1 MTLREAHA
9 GSARRPRQ
17 PSRRAQSCRTRTQ
30 RGATA
35 IEFAMVFPL
44 FFAILYAI
52 VTFSV
57 ILVAQQNLTLAAS
70 EGARAAL
77 NWQANS
83 SMAGALAA
91 RATAAC
97 AAAQLMT
104 TQLVGKAMQCT
115 STYAACGTGMQCVNV
130 VLTYNYSAHPLV
142 PPLPGLH
149 LVTPNQLISNA
160 TVQLNPENIQ

>member
-1 MTLREAHA
+1 V
-9 GSARRPRQ
+9 Q
-17 PSRRAQSCRTRTQ
+17 SRRARTQ

-35 IEFAMVFPL
+35 VEFAMVFPL

-57 ILVAQQNLTLAAS
+57 IFVAQQNLTLAAS

-83 SMAGALAA
+83 SMQSALTA
-91 RATAAC
+91 RTNAAC

-104 TQLVGKAMQCT
+104 TQLVGRAMQCQST
-115 STYAACGTGMQCVNV
+115 SASCGTGMQCVKV

-142 PPLPGLH
+142 PPLPGFG
-149 LVTPNQLISNA
+149 LVTPSQLSSTA